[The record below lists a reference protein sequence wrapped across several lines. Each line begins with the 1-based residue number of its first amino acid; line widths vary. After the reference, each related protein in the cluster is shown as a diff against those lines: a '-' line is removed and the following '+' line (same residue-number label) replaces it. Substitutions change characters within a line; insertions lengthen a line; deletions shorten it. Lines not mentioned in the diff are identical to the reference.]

1 VSKKEREWQKE
12 RERGVAKTPGK
23 ENKSS
28 GNNLNSLNVGGLVGL
43 FNRRKLIDH
52 FWLFAEKD
60 VKSKV
65 TILMDKIPSYECWV
79 SLKRT

>member
-1 VSKKEREWQKE
+1 MTERK
-12 RERGVAKTPGK
+12 REGVAKTPGK

-52 FWLFAEKD
+52 FLLFAEKD